1 MKKYAPHIVGGFLLT
16 YLATKVC
23 DWAWA
28 KLPEATV
35 ASLSSFWHAV
45 QFPVWLAMTYAAV
58 VAVWCFVRDYRALRI
73 RVAAINDWLYKKND
87 TGFNVAF
94 ARRRAGQR
102 MTDDGMPSLRE
113 LIGVIAEWESNGRR
127 FPDEPKP

>member
-1 MKKYAPHIVGGFLLT
+1 MKQTIRIVGGFF
-16 YLATKVC
+16 LAYVGTKLC
-23 DWAWA
+23 DWLWA
-28 KLPEATV
+28 QLPEAAV
-35 ASLSSFWHAV
+35 ARLTSLWHAIG
-45 QFPVWLAMTYAAV
+45 FPFWLALAYGVV
-58 VAVWCFVRDYRALRI
+58 VAVWWFVRDYRALRG
-73 RVAAINDWLYKKND
+73 RVSAIHDWLYKKND
-87 TGFNVAF
+87 TGFNTAF